1 MRVLYFTERD
11 TPHDRRFLTALGGT
25 GYQVFCAAA

>member
-11 TPHDRRFLTALGGT
+11 TPHDRRFLSALEGT
-25 GYQVFCAAA
+25 ENQVLRFG